1 MPVKRELSRTMRK
14 KIELDKIYLDM
25 DGVLAD
31 FERGVRELCNFEAEK
46 TQDED
51 PVRDELMWA
60 EIKKIDHFYSKL
72 EPLPGAKEL
81 FDLIYGKYGEKCE
94 ILTGIPKARRGIK
107 HSAEDKTEW
116 VRRILSETVKV
127 NTVFKAE
134 KKNFVAGKG
143 SVLID
148 DLEKTIIEWRESG
161 GTGILHTDP
170 ESTLAQ
176 LKELGL
182 L

>member
-1 MPVKRELSRTMRK
+1 MRK

-51 PVRDELMWA
+51 PVKDELMWN
-60 EIKKIDHFYSKL
+60 EVKKIDHFYSKL

-81 FDLIYGKYGEKCE
+81 FDLIYGTFGDKCE

-107 HSAEDKTEW
+107 HSAEDKVEW
-116 VRRILSETVKV
+116 VRRFLSPTVKI
-127 NTVFKAE
+127 NTVYKAE
-134 KKNFVAGKG
+134 KKNFVEGEG
-143 SVLID
+143 SILID
-148 DLEKTIIEWRESG
+148 DLESTIIEWRNRG

-170 ESTLAQ
+170 ESSVAQ